1 MEWHRHTEVIAEP
14 RACCLQGIFNKK
26 LTQEMV
32 HERIFISP
40 VDFKGKVLL
49 FAELIFFVIFSN
61 IFFKDTKC

>member
-1 MEWHRHTEVIAEP
+1 MEWHGHTEVITEP
-14 RACCLQGIFNKK
+14 RACSLQEIFNKR

-40 VDFKGKVLL
+40 VDFKGKVLF
-49 FAELIFFVIFSN
+49 FAELIFFVIFSY